1 ELALEKSN
9 EWAETASEQTEVL
22 GKRARKRAEKALEK
36 ARAKKDELTH

>member
-1 ELALEKSN
+1 
-9 EWAETASEQTEVL
+9 VL